1 MAPLERIPRGFLLWI
16 AVLAMMAGLSRD
28 VGSGGM
34 FRRGTGLWLLVLTL
48 ALGLRDR
55 MVPCKECADTDGAR
69 KVDDVDSKWEDASAL
84 GGCATCTADETIR
97 PMGPMVSLALPP
109 SSRPTKRRAG
119 LFSQLY

>member
-1 MAPLERIPRGFLLWI
+1 
-16 AVLAMMAGLSRD
+16 MMAGLSRD

-69 KVDDVDSKWEDASAL
+69 TVDDADAKCGRL
-84 GGCATCTADETIR
+84 WRKRHLYYRQKNTADGADGKPCPTA
-97 PMGPMVSLALPP
+97 PLPADEEE
-109 SSRPTKRRAG
+109 SG
-119 LFSQLY
+119 NV